1 MLSRNAKRTNR
12 ILAIETS
19 TELLGVSVVDDTGM
33 HFETTIVQ
41 ARIHSE
47 MLLPLCIQ
55 ALETAGLA
63 PESIDCL
70 AVSSGPGSFTGLRI
84 GSATVQGFALAL
96 KKPVAR
102 VPTFEVYLRQC
113 SAYENVGVVQGKA
126 RGQTVCA
133 LYTKVPSTSGGPCG
147 LPGFWSLYGFEQIV
161 PVAAKSYEDF
171 CENLRKVDSGP
182 VWMTGDAAADFCR
195 VASDSGTCDVR
206 LVDEYFRLP
215 RPGIVGLI
223 GLRMLREGDTVH
235 PSLAIPEYYRRSQAE
250 VVLAQKKARETSD
263 EESFTGDNQQNDS
276 QRS

>member
-47 MLLPLCIQ
+47 MLHCVSRLWRQQAWPL
-55 ALETAGLA
+55 
-63 PESIDCL
+63 ESIDCL
-70 AVSSGPGSFTGLRI
+70 AVSSGPGFFTGLRI
-84 GSATVQGFALAL
+84 GSATAGFALAL

-182 VWMTGDAAADFCR
+182 V
-195 VASDSGTCDVR
+195 
-206 LVDEYFRLP
+206 
-215 RPGIVGLI
+215 
-223 GLRMLREGDTVH
+223 
-235 PSLAIPEYYRRSQAE
+235 
-250 VVLAQKKARETSD
+250 
-263 EESFTGDNQQNDS
+263 
-276 QRS
+276 